1 MIKNED
7 KYLQKSEESISVSRH
22 ETGISI
28 TNEAGTFTVEL
39 DKKYK
44 NIKLLPEDNLI
55 AYGYDTAHREVKYG
69 YLDLDGNI
77 LTDAI
82 FWADGDGGY
91 RPKSFKGKDILAIQT
106 DFDTYGLV
114 NKNFDTLIPF
124 DYDKIKVVNSK
135 YVVAEKYGDCYLF
148 DINGKFISNEVP
160 EAFKI

>member
-7 KYLQKSEESISVSRH
+7 KYLQNSEERISVSHH

-28 TNEAGTFTVEL
+28 TNEAGTIIVEL
-39 DKKYK
+39 DKKNK
-44 NIKLLPEDNLI
+44 NIKLLSEDNLI
-55 AYGYDTAHREVKYG
+55 AYGYDTAHREVRYG

-91 RPKSFKGKDILAIQT
+91 RPQSFKGKDILAIQT
-106 DFDTYGLV
+106 DYDSYGLV
-114 NKNFDTLIPF
+114 NRNFDTLIPF
-124 DYDKIKVVNSK
+124 DYDKIKVVNDK
-135 YVVAEKYGDCYLF
+135 YVVAEKYGDSYLF
-148 DINGKFISNEVP
+148 DVNGKFISNEVP